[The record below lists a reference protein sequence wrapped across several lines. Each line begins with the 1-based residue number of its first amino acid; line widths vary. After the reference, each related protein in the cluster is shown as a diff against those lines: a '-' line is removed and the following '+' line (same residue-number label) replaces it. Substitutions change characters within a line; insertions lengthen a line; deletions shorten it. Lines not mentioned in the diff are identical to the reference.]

1 MAATSSRLRNYPST
15 HQGIRD
21 LDQPRQ
27 VTRNDPMR
35 SNVGDD
41 ERTLSALGGGA
52 LLTAGLIR
60 GGISGLVM
68 MWTGA
73 GLLLRSA
80 TGHCMVNEALGR
92 NTA

>member
-1 MAATSSRLRNYPST
+1 MAATSSRFSRFPTT

-35 SNVGDD
+35 LNVGDG
-41 ERTLSALGGGA
+41 ERTLSAVGGGG
-52 LLTAGLIR
+52 LLTAGLLR
-60 GGISGLVM
+60 GGVSGLAM
-68 MWTGA
+68 MWAGA
-73 GLLLRSA
+73 GLLLRGL